1 MQSRM
6 SARVYGFSPVE
17 SATLVS
23 TASSR
28 SHMPHTSY
36 PGRRRLINALLLRE
50 DNGLGNDPPVITAYR
65 SFLE

>member
-1 MQSRM
+1 MPSRR
-6 SARVYGFSPVE
+6 SARIFGRSPVE

-28 SHMPHTSY
+28 SRMRHTSY
-36 PGRRRLINALLLRE
+36 FGRRRLIHALLLRE
-50 DNGLGNDPPVITAYR
+50 DTRKLDPPVIRACR